1 MKKNS
6 VLLIVGRSTSK
17 LGDAIFDYINTIL
30 ISSLGSKASVI
41 MAIYRSSDTIANV
54 IFNMIGG
61 VYSDNHNR
69 KKILIIT
76 DFLASL
82 ACFILAV
89 IFNSNKDIYL
99 IIIVNIFLAVLIVIS
114 GQLQNLTF
122 IGVMV
127 ANTILGIIQEFKVK
141 KTIDK
146 LSVVTVEKVKT
157 LRDGQLIDVPVEELV
172 MDDIIFLT
180 AGNQIGTD
188 CQVVENHALEINESL
203 LTGESVPVKKKEN
216 DEIYAGT
223 FVVAGSGYAKVIRVG
238 NANYSTKLVNQ
249 AKHKNL
255 ASSEMRDSIE
265 KIIKVMS
272 IIIVPV
278 GILLFRAQYKAMP
291 NDFNTA
297 LVKTVGGVIGM
308 IPEGLVLLTSL
319 SFVLGVGRLA
329 KKHLSSRWNLLK
341 H

>member
-1 MKKNS
+1 MNELKGLSQQEVQERIEQGQVNYTGQSISKTKKE
-6 VLLIVGRSTSK
+6 IVRQHT
-17 LGDAIFDYINTIL
+17 LTY
-30 ISSLGSKASVI
+30 
-41 MAIYRSSDTIANV
+41 
-54 IFNMIGG
+54 FN
-61 VYSDNHNR
+61 
-69 KKILIIT
+69 
-76 DFLASL
+76 FL
-82 ACFILAV
+82 
-89 IFNSNKDIYL
+89 
-99 IIIVNIFLAVLIVIS
+99 NIFLAVLIVIS

-157 LRDGQLIDVPVEELV
+157 LRNGQLIDVPVEELV

-188 CQVVENHALEINESL
+188 CKVVENHALEINESL

-278 GILLFRAQYKAMP
+278 GLLLFRAQYKAMP

-329 KKHLSSRWNLLK
+329 KKKALVQQMESGSGKSRPLD
-341 H
+341 

>member
-1 MKKNS
+1 M
-6 VLLIVGRSTSK
+6 
-17 LGDAIFDYINTIL
+17 
-30 ISSLGSKASVI
+30 
-41 MAIYRSSDTIANV
+41 
-54 IFNMIGG
+54 
-61 VYSDNHNR
+61 
-69 KKILIIT
+69 
-76 DFLASL
+76 
-82 ACFILAV
+82 
-89 IFNSNKDIYL
+89 
-99 IIIVNIFLAVLIVIS
+99 IS

-127 ANTILGIIQEFKVK
+127 ANTVLGIIQEFKVK

-157 LRDGQLIDVPVEELV
+157 LRDGNLIDVPVEELV
-172 MDDIIFLT
+172 MDDIIFLQ

-188 CQVVENHALEINESL
+188 CQVIENHALEINESL
-203 LTGESVPVKKKEN
+203 LTGESVPVKKRRRTTKSMQEPSLWQ
-216 DEIYAGT
+216 E
-223 FVVAGSGYAKVIRVG
+223 VVMQKVIRVG

-278 GILLFRAQYKAMP
+278 GLLLFRAQYKAMP

-329 KKHLSSRWNLLK
+329 KKKSTCSTDGIH
-341 H
+341 